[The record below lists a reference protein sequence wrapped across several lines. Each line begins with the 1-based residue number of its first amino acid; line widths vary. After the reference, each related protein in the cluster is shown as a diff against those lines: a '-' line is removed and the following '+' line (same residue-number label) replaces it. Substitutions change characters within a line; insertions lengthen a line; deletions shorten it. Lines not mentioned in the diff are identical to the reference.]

1 MRLLYRAKYSTLR
14 SQKAW
19 RRRLREQE
27 WADVD
32 SDEEPWY
39 LVRAVEDEVVRRVV
53 DQVDLDTLLS
63 SLREYRETDPGEDLT
78 PKLRELVK
86 DTMWEELERAVKR
99 VASAPILKKVRAIR

>member
-1 MRLLYRAKYSTLR
+1 MR
-14 SQKAW
+14 SQKTW

-27 WADVD
+27 GADVD

-39 LVRAVEDEVVRRVV
+39 LVQAVEDEVVRRVV

-99 VASAPILKKVRAIR
+99 VASAPILKHVRAVR